1 MREEADM
8 NSFNRIVVTLLLL
21 ALIPIITVALIV
33 PQEAVDLVQEG
44 LDRIE
49 GQLGAS
55 VSTQELMIRVGLAL
69 LIDVVLIFL
78 LYLELRRPA
87 KHGVPVR
94 QVKGGEAQIAIDS
107 VIAQL
112 EYHLDPLPGVLDVKP
127 DVIPRRG
134 GVEVALEVE
143 MAADANMAANIEELS
158 AITRRVVEEEMG
170 LKLKGKPKLNL
181 RTVPSPRPVT
191 SPELFGPT
199 APEVDE
205 GLGEA
210 EPTDFGEVDEPGSTD
225 TPE

>member
-1 MREEADM
+1 M
-8 NSFNRIVVTLLLL
+8 NAFNRIVVTLLLL
-21 ALIPIITVALIV
+21 ALIPIITVAFIV
-33 PQEAVDLVQEG
+33 PQEAIDLVQEG

-49 GQLGAS
+49 GQLGTS

-69 LIDVVLIFL
+69 LIAVVLIFL
-78 LYLELRRPA
+78 LYLELRRRPR
-87 KHGVPVR
+87 HSVPVR

-112 EYHLDPLPGVLDVKP
+112 EYQLDPLPGVLDVKP
-127 DVIPRRG
+127 DVIPSRG

-158 AITRRVVEEEMG
+158 AIARRVVEEEMG
-170 LKLKGKPKLNL
+170 LKLKGKPKLKL

-191 SPELFGPT
+191 SAELFG
-199 APEVDE
+199 AASPEIDE
-205 GLGEA
+205 DLEA
-210 EPTDFGEVDEPGSTD
+210 EPTDFGEVDEPGSAD

>member
-1 MREEADM
+1 M
-8 NSFNRIVVTLLLL
+8 NAFNRIIVTLLLL
-21 ALIPIITVALIV
+21 ALIPIVTVALIV
-33 PQEAVDLVQEG
+33 PQEAVDLLQEG

-49 GQLGAS
+49 GQLGTS
-55 VSTQELMIRVGLAL
+55 VSTGELMIRVGLAL

-78 LYLELRRPA
+78 LYLELRRPP

-94 QVKGGEAQIAIDS
+94 QVKGGEAQITIDS
-107 VIAQL
+107 VIGQL

-134 GVEVALEVE
+134 GVQVALEVE

-191 SPELFGPT
+191 SAELFG
-199 APEVDE
+199 AISPEIGED
-205 GLGEA
+205 LEA
-210 EPTDFGEVDEPGSTD
+210 EPTDFGEVDEPGSAD